1 MEKIIKEICD
11 TTVKNYRYAVRNLR
25 YDGDYINHFSALLN
39 GYHGKSIPYDEVKK
53 IRVYIKNNTSKM
65 SVFRGDILY
74 ILSFLISQSDT
85 DNEKMSDEILEVFEM
100 FTKERFSECEH
111 LVLAAFSVVRYVEK
125 DNRELIIKR
134 TRHIFNI
141 MKQKYGNLTK
151 EDDYLLCTLLA
162 IKGLK
167 FDCMTEYMEFI
178 FNYMHDLKLFSDNG
192 VQCLT
197 NSILLNSN
205 ENTPGKVSELI
216 FALGKNDLKIGH
228 QFLQL
233 LGIMVEDQDIEKS
246 VDKMREIIEYLCEEE
261 SEYNFYIDKDFR
273 NMIAFVI
280 AFNDYDNINKKYIDE
295 LLAFG
300 TYSFLVSKNQG
311 ILNEVLA

>member
-1 MEKIIKEICD
+1 MNTNTKKICD
-11 TTVKNYRYAVRNLR
+11 TTVKNYRYALSHLR

-39 GYHGKSIPYDEVKK
+39 GRYGNSIPDKEVKEV
-53 IRVYIKNNTSKM
+53 RGYIKNNTSKM

-74 ILSFLISQSDT
+74 IVSFLICMNDR
-85 DNEKMSDEILEVFEM
+85 DNIEICDDILETFDLLIDEG
-100 FTKERFSECEH
+100 FKECEH
-111 LVLAAFSVVRYVEK
+111 LVLSAFSIVKYVDKE
-125 DNRELIIKR
+125 NRAVIINR
-134 TRHIFNI
+134 TKHIFNI

-162 IKGLK
+162 VNCLE
-167 FDCMTEYMEFI
+167 FDSMTDYMDLI
-178 FNYMHDLKLFSDNG
+178 FNYMHNLKLFSNNG

-197 NSILLNSN
+197 NSILLNNNKDTPSQVSKLLVLL
-205 ENTPGKVSELI
+205 EN
-216 FALGKNDLKIGH
+216 NDLKIGY
-228 QFLQL
+228 QFLHL
-233 LGIMVEDQDIEKS
+233 IGVMVNDQDIEKS
-246 VDKMREIIEYLCEEE
+246 VDNIKEEIAYLCDEE

-280 AFNDYDNINKKYIDE
+280 EFTNVDDVKQKYVDE

-311 ILNEVLA
+311 ILHEVLA

>member
-125 DNRELIIKR
+125 DNRELILKR

-273 NMIAFVI
+273 NMIGFVI

>member
-11 TTVKNYRYAVRNLR
+11 TTVKNYRYAVRSLR

-85 DNEKMSDEILEVFEM
+85 DNEKMSDEIIGVFEM
-100 FTKERFSECEH
+100 FTKEKFSECEH
-111 LVLAAFSVVRYVEK
+111 LVLAAFSVVRYVEE
-125 DNRELIIKR
+125 DNRGLIIKR

-141 MKQKYGNLTK
+141 MKQKYGNFTK

>member
-1 MEKIIKEICD
+1 MDINIKEICD
-11 TTVKNYRYAVRNLR
+11 TTVKNYRYAMQNLR

-39 GYHGKSIPYDEVKK
+39 GYYRRNISYDEV
-53 IRVYIKNNTSKM
+53 REVRGYIKKHTSNM
-65 SVFRGDILY
+65 SVFRGDMLY
-74 ILSFLISQSDT
+74 ILSFLICATENDKIQMCND
-85 DNEKMSDEILEVFEM
+85 ILETFNIFIE
-100 FTKERFSECEH
+100 ERFKECEY
-111 LVLAAFSVVRYVEK
+111 LVLAAFSIVRYINK
-125 DNRELIIKR
+125 DDRIVTIKR

-141 MKQKYGNLTK
+141 IKQKYGNLTK

-162 IKGLK
+162 VNGLE
-167 FDCMTEYMEFI
+167 FDFMTEYMDFI
-178 FNYMHDLKLFSDNG
+178 FNYMHDLKLFSNNG

-205 ENTPGKVSELI
+205 ENTPDKVSKLLV
-216 FALGKNDLKIGH
+216 ALEDNDLKIGY
-228 QFLQL
+228 QFLQI
-233 LGIMVEDQDIEKS
+233 LGVMVEDQDIENSINDIK
-246 VDKMREIIEYLCEEE
+246 EIIEYLCDEE

-280 AFNDYDNINKKYIDE
+280 AFQNSDNTKKKYVDE

-311 ILNEVLA
+311 IINEALA